1 MGVGPYDLSRVRVKS
16 DNNRLPVNAPC
27 FFFEPVNDLLVP
39 EMNAVKSADGDHRVA
54 ERR

>member
-16 DNNRLPVNAPC
+16 DDNRLPVNVLR
-27 FFFEPVNDLLVP
+27 FFFEAVNDLLVP
-39 EMNAVKSADGDHRVA
+39 EMNAVKSADGNYRVA